1 MFEIENIPHST
12 STGSES
18 EKSVSAQQIISELA
32 GKIAGKPAIE
42 GTTAMTPIAMT
53 QEISTEVLL
62 EKYAEPGETSIE
74 DVRRRVARGL
84 AQAEKP
90 EQRAKWEEAF
100 FLAQENGF
108 IPAGRINSAAGL
120 KNQATLINCFVQP
133 VGDSI
138 SGISDGKPGI
148 YDALQQAAE
157 TMRRGGGVGYD
168 FSAIRPEGAQ
178 VKGTNSRASGPI
190 SYMRVFDRSCETVES
205 AGARRGA
212 QMGVLRCD
220 HPDIEKFI
228 HAKDQGDLR
237 NFNISVGVTDAL
249 MQAVENNTSFELV
262 HSAEPA
268 VGLKEQG
275 AARRADGKWVYRK
288 VQAADLW
295 KQIIESTYDHAEPGV
310 LFIDLMN
317 RDNNLS
323 YCEAIEATNPCVTAD
338 TWVMTDRGA
347 RQVHN
352 LIGTTF
358 SAVVDG
364 KSYPTESQGFFH
376 TGTKPVLRLKTVE
389 GHSLRLTADHR
400 VLRVSRMTRHI
411 RETEWVKAGELRTK
425 DQIVLHDH
433 RAMQAWS
440 GAHNEDEGYLIGLLI
455 GDGTLKNDKAVL
467 SVWDTVALKVVNARE
482 IYLGDKV
489 TSAGVAGVM
498 YAAEQAARSLP
509 HRADFNGWQKP
520 VAGRGEYRLA
530 TGALR
535 TLALE
540 LGLTPGSKRF
550 TAAMET
556 GSSNFYRGV
565 LRGMFDADGSVQG
578 SQEKGIS
585 VRLTQIDLGNLEAVQ
600 RMLQRLGIISTIYQ
614 NRRPGGMK
622 ILPDGKG
629 GAREYPCQAL
639 HELIISGEN
648 IGRYAELIGFAD
660 CDKMDKLNGLLS
672 NYLRKPNGHGE
683 YAAHDNETRDARSLS
698 PNSLPQAGERDAVSL
713 REFNVDAERFVA
725 TVLSLED
732 DGVEDVYDVTVAD
745 VHAFDA
751 NGLYVH
757 NCAEQPLPPY
767 GCCCLGSINLTRM
780 VKNPFTLHAG
790 FDYEPFK
797 QLVRVAVRMLDN
809 VLDVTAWPLPEQQ
822 LEAHNKRRVGLG
834 YTGLGDTLVM
844 LGLRYDTDEARA
856 FAKDITRIMRDES
869 YLASVDLAVERGAFP
884 LLDAEQYLAAPR
896 FASRLPDEI
905 KDKIRKHGL
914 RNSHLLSI
922 APTGTISLAFADNA
936 SNGIEP
942 AFSWFYTRKKRMAEG
957 GTKDYAVEDHAWR
970 LYKQM
975 GGDMNKLPPAFV
987 TALEISALDHM
998 KMVAAVAP
1006 FIDTS
1011 ISKTVNV
1018 PADYPYEDF
1027 KGLYTAAW
1035 KAGLKGL
1042 ATYRPNN
1049 VLGSVLSVTPEIKQ
1063 AKSEIAETEQPQ
1075 DFIFDQDRRIVLEAT
1090 PKPALASLRW
1100 PGRPELPN
1108 GSEGWVSQVVKHPL
1122 GSFVVFISHTTNG
1135 HNHPFEVWVNG
1146 SEQPRG
1152 LGALAKSLSMDMRT
1166 SDPVWVR
1173 MKLEMLMKTAG
1184 DDAFDMPMPPD
1195 GQMTRMP
1202 SLVAAFAHLL
1212 KYRIEELGALE
1223 ASADATTPMMDALF
1237 AKKEPKTG
1245 TDGTMSWTVD
1255 ISNVG
1260 SGDDFV
1266 LGLKELVL
1274 PDGQR
1279 RPYSMWLS
1287 GVYPRAL
1294 DGLCKV
1300 LSLDMRVIDPAWI
1313 GMKLRKLLNFGEPLG
1328 DFMARVPGG
1337 IKMESYPSTVSYVA
1351 KLIIHRYAM
1360 LGILDENG
1368 YPIQHMGVMEVPK
1381 KKSKAAGPKT
1391 LAGKVCKECHNATLI
1406 KKDGCEFCTSCG
1418 AIGACG

>member
-1 MFEIENIPHST
+1 M
-12 STGSES
+12 
-18 EKSVSAQQIISELA
+18 A
-32 GKIAGKPAIE
+32 
-42 GTTAMTPIAMT
+42 

-62 EKYAEPGETSIE
+62 EKYAEPGEATVE

-90 EQRAKWEEAF
+90 EQRARWEEIF
-100 FLAQENGF
+100 FLAQQNGF
-108 IPAGRINSAAGL
+108 VPAGRINSAAGL

-138 SGISDGKPGI
+138 SGIVDGKPGI

-168 FSAIRPEGAQ
+168 FSSIRPEGAR

-220 HPDIEKFI
+220 HPDIERFI

-249 MQAVENNTSFELV
+249 MHALENNQQFELV
-262 HSAEPA
+262 HSAEPSA
-268 VGLKEQG
+268 ALKEQG
-275 AARRADGKWVYRK
+275 AAQRTDGKWVYRR

-295 KQIIESTYDHAEPGV
+295 KQIMESTYDHAEPGV

-323 YCEAIEATNPCVTAD
+323 YCEVIEATNP
-338 TWVMTDRGA
+338 
-347 RQVHN
+347 
-352 LIGTTF
+352 
-358 SAVVDG
+358 
-364 KSYPTESQGFFH
+364 
-376 TGTKPVLRLKTVE
+376 
-389 GHSLRLTADHR
+389 
-400 VLRVSRMTRHI
+400 
-411 RETEWVKAGELRTK
+411 
-425 DQIVLHDH
+425 
-433 RAMQAWS
+433 
-440 GAHNEDEGYLIGLLI
+440 
-455 GDGTLKNDKAVL
+455 
-467 SVWDTVALKVVNARE
+467 
-482 IYLGDKV
+482 
-489 TSAGVAGVM
+489 
-498 YAAEQAARSLP
+498 
-509 HRADFNGWQKP
+509 
-520 VAGRGEYRLA
+520 
-530 TGALR
+530 
-535 TLALE
+535 
-540 LGLTPGSKRF
+540 
-550 TAAMET
+550 
-556 GSSNFYRGV
+556 
-565 LRGMFDADGSVQG
+565 
-578 SQEKGIS
+578 
-585 VRLTQIDLGNLEAVQ
+585 
-600 RMLQRLGIISTIYQ
+600 
-614 NRRPGGMK
+614 
-622 ILPDGKG
+622 
-629 GAREYPCQAL
+629 
-639 HELIISGEN
+639 
-648 IGRYAELIGFAD
+648 
-660 CDKMDKLNGLLS
+660 
-672 NYLRKPNGHGE
+672 
-683 YAAHDNETRDARSLS
+683 
-698 PNSLPQAGERDAVSL
+698 
-713 REFNVDAERFVA
+713 
-725 TVLSLED
+725 
-732 DGVEDVYDVTVAD
+732 
-745 VHAFDA
+745 
-751 NGLYVH
+751 
-757 NCAEQPLPPY
+757 CAEQPLPPY
-767 GCCCLGSINLTRM
+767 GCCCLGSIDLTRM
-780 VKNPFTLHAG
+780 VKNPFSEHAA
-790 FDYEPFK
+790 FDHEPFK
-797 QLVRVAVRMLDN
+797 QMVRVAVRMLDN

-822 LEAHNKRRVGLG
+822 LEAQNKRRVGLG
-834 YTGLGDTLVM
+834 FTGLGDALVM

-856 FAKDITRIMRDES
+856 FAADITCIMRDES
-869 YLASVDLAVERGAFP
+869 YLASVDLAIERGAFP
-884 LLDAEQYLAAPR
+884 LLDANQYLAAPR
-896 FASRLPDEI
+896 FASRLPEEI
-905 KDKIRKHGL
+905 KDKIRTHGI

-957 GTKDYAVEDHAWR
+957 GTKDYPVEDHAWR
-970 LYKQM
+970 AYKQM
-975 GGDMNKLPPAFV
+975 GGDVSKLPPAFV
-987 TALEISALDHM
+987 TALEISAIDHM

-1027 KGLYTAAW
+1027 KHLYTEAW

-1049 VLGSVLSVTPEIKQ
+1049 VLGSVLSVTPIK
-1063 AKSEIAETEQPQ
+1063 EEEQPQ

-1090 PKPALASLRW
+1090 PTPALASLRW

-1108 GSEGWVSQVVKHPL
+1108 GSAGWVSQVVKHPL
-1122 GSFVVFISHTTNG
+1122 GSFVTFVSHTTNG

-1195 GQMTRMP
+1195 GEIKRMP

-1223 ASADATTPMMDALF
+1223 VNANATTPMMDALF

-1255 ISNVG
+1255 ISNAG

-1279 RPYSMWLS
+1279 RPYSMWLA

-1313 GMKLRKLLNFGEPLG
+1313 SMKLRKLLNFGEPLG

-1368 YPIQHMGVMEVPK
+1368 YPILHMGVMEVPK

>member
-1 MFEIENIPHST
+1 
-12 STGSES
+12 
-18 EKSVSAQQIISELA
+18 
-32 GKIAGKPAIE
+32 
-42 GTTAMTPIAMT
+42 MT

-62 EKYAEPGETSIE
+62 EKYAEPGETSVE

-84 AQAEKP
+84 AQTEKP
-90 EQRAKWEEAF
+90 EQRAHWEEAF
-100 FLAQENGF
+100 FQAQENGF
-108 IPAGRINSAAGL
+108 VPAGRINSAAGL
-120 KNQATLINCFVQP
+120 NIQATLINCFVQP
-133 VGDSI
+133 VGDAI
-138 SGISDGKPGI
+138 SGFSDGKPGI

-168 FSAIRPEGAQ
+168 FSSIRPEGAQ

-249 MQAVENNTSFELV
+249 MQAVESNQLFELV

-268 VGLKEQG
+268 AALKKQG
-275 AARRADGKWVYRK
+275 ATQRADGKWVYRK
-288 VQAADLW
+288 VPAADLW

-323 YCEAIEATNPCVTAD
+323 YIEVIEATNPCVTAD
-338 TWVMTDRGA
+338 TWVMTESGA
-347 RQVHN
+347 RKVQD
-352 LIGTTF
+352 LIGKPF
-358 SAVVDG
+358 MALING
-364 KSYPTESQGFFH
+364 KSYQTESQGFFF
-376 TGTKPVLRLKTVE
+376 TGTKPVLRLKTAE
-389 GHSLRLTADHR
+389 GHSLRLTADHP
-400 VLRVSRMTRHI
+400 VLRVSRMTRYT
-411 RETEWVKAGELRTK
+411 RETEWVKAGELRT
-425 DQIVLHDH
+425 DDHIALHDH

-440 GAHNEDEGYLIGLLI
+440 GAHNEDEGYLLGLLI

-467 SVWDTVALKVVNARE
+467 SVWDSAALKIANG
-482 IYLGDKV
+482 GDMLP
-489 TSAGVAGVM
+489 SAGVAGVM
-498 YAAEQAARSLP
+498 RAAEQAARSLP

-520 VAGRGEYRLA
+520 VQGRGEYRLA

-540 LGLTPGSKRF
+540 LGLTPGNKRF

-556 GSSNFYRGV
+556 GSSDFYRGG
-565 LRGMFDADGSVQG
+565 LRGLFDADGAVQG

-585 VRLTQIDLGNLEAVQ
+585 IRLTQIDLGNLDAVQ
-600 RMLQRLGIISTIYQ
+600 RMLQRLGIISTIHQ

-622 ILPDGKG
+622 TLPDGKG
-629 GAREYPCQAL
+629 GSSGHGKHAVTNDEIRHTRFPHPIPLPQAGEGEQVSLRESCIDEYACQAL

-660 CDKMDKLNGLLS
+660 CDKMDKLNGLLA
-672 NYLRKPNGHGE
+672 NYQRKPN
-683 YAAHDNETRDARSLS
+683 
-698 PNSLPQAGERDAVSL
+698 
-713 REFNVDAERFVA
+713 AERFIA

-780 VKNPFTLHAG
+780 IDNPFTARAA
-790 FDYEPFK
+790 FNFAQFK
-797 QLVRVAVRMLDN
+797 QLVEVAVRMLDN
-809 VLDVTAWPLPEQQ
+809 VLDATAWPLPEQQ
-822 LEAHNKRRVGLG
+822 QEAQNKRRIGLG
-834 YTGLGDTLVM
+834 YTGLGDALVM
-844 LGLRYDTDEARA
+844 LGLRYNTDEARS
-856 FAKDITRIMRDES
+856 FAAELTRVMRDDA
-869 YLASVDLAVERGAFP
+869 YLASVDLAIERGAFP

-896 FASRLPDEI
+896 FASRLPEDI
-905 KDKIRKHGL
+905 KNRIRQHGI

-957 GTKDYAVEDHAWR
+957 GTKDYPVEDHAWR
-970 LYKQM
+970 LYKKM
-975 GGDMNKLPPAFV
+975 GGDMNKLPPAFI
-987 TALEISALDHM
+987 TALEISAIDHM

-1018 PADYPYEDF
+1018 PADYPFEDF
-1027 KGLYTAAW
+1027 KDLYTEAW

-1042 ATYRPNN
+1042 ATYRPNS
-1049 VLGSVLSVTPEIKQ
+1049 VLGSVLSVTPEINP
-1063 AKSEIAETEQPQ
+1063 AKKAEQPQ
-1075 DFIFDQDRRIVLEAT
+1075 DLVFDQDRRIVLEAT

-1100 PGRPELPN
+1100 PGRPKLPG

-1122 GSFVVFISHTTNG
+1122 GSFVIFVSHTANG
-1135 HNHPFEVWVNG
+1135 NNHPFEVWVNG
-1146 SEQPRG
+1146 AEQPRG
-1152 LGALAKSLSMDMRT
+1152 LGALAKSLSMDMRAR
-1166 SDPVWVR
+1166 DPVWLR

-1184 DDAFDMPMPPD
+1184 DDAFDMPMPPN
-1195 GQMTRMP
+1195 GEVKRMP

-1223 ASADATTPMMDALF
+1223 ISEGVTTPMMDALF

-1255 ISNVG
+1255 ISNAG
-1260 SGDDFV
+1260 TGDDFV
-1266 LGLKELVL
+1266 VGLKELVL
-1274 PDGQR
+1274 PGGQR
-1279 RPYSMWLS
+1279 RPYSMWLA

-1294 DGLCKV
+1294 DGLCKI

-1313 GMKLRKLLNFGEPLG
+1313 SMKLRKLLNFGEPLG
-1328 DFMARVPGG
+1328 DFMARVPGSV
-1337 IKMESYPSTVSYVA
+1337 KMESYPSTVSYVA
-1351 KLIIHRYAM
+1351 RLILHRYAM
-1360 LGILDENG
+1360 LGILDEHG
-1368 YPIQHMGVMEVPK
+1368 YPVQQMGVMEIPA
-1381 KKSKAAGPKT
+1381 SKNKGSGIKPIT
-1391 LAGKVCKECHNATLI
+1391 GKVCKECGNATLI

-1418 AIGACG
+1418 TIGACG